1 MLEPDFEIYY
11 YEDTSQD
18 FHYANVNP
26 HTHNYYEFYIFLEGH
41 ISMDIEGVSHPLV
54 ARRCID
60 HSTQHKALR
69 KAFRQ

>member
-26 HTHNYYEFYIFLEGH
+26 HTHNYYEFYIF
-41 ISMDIEGVSHPLV
+41 
-54 ARRCID
+54 
-60 HSTQHKALR
+60 
-69 KAFRQ
+69 

>member
-41 ISMDIEGVSHPLV
+41 ISMDI
-54 ARRCID
+54 D